1 MFTKLRVIELATVLA
16 GPAVGQFFAELGAH
30 VLKIENHNTG
40 GDVTRSW
47 RLSSESANSEY
58 INAYF
63 STVNWGKQFVG
74 IDISTNEGLAIFY
87 DLIKEADILICNFKP
102 GDDLKLKVDYETLAS
117 INPKLIYG
125 HITGY
130 GSNNNRVGFDAIIQ
144 AEAGFTFLN
153 AEKGGNGHKMPVAL
167 MDVLAA
173 HQLKEGLLV
182 ALLKRVEN
190 SLGTKVEV
198 SLIQSGISALSNQAL
213 NYLHA
218 GVIPKAMGS
227 EHPNIVPYGS
237 SFLTKDNEYLVL
249 AVGTDKQFQ
258 LLCKVLEMS
267 DIAFED
273 RFLSNKNRVEN
284 RKELNEILATNM
296 LNFDIEFILNQCLM
310 HNIPAGR
317 INNMEQVFEQPE
329 ANELIILSDE
339 LNMRGLKQV
348 VASNIE
354 SINLTTPKPIGFDT
368 DKVLSQY
375 LSSEKLIELKN
386 KKVIA

>member
-1 MFTKLRVIELATVLA
+1 MFKNLKVVELATVLA
-16 GPAVGQFFAELGAH
+16 GPAVGQFFAELGAN
-30 VLKIENHNTG
+30 VIKLENHNNG

-47 RLSSESANSEY
+47 RLGSESAQNEEV
-58 INAYF
+58 NAYF

-74 IDISTNEGLAIFY
+74 IDISTKQGLSIFY
-87 DLIKEADILICNFKP
+87 DLIKDADILICNFKP
-102 GDDLKLKVDYETLAS
+102 GDEVKLKVDFDTLAT

-144 AEAGFTFLN
+144 AEAGFTYLN
-153 AEKGGNGHKMPVAL
+153 AEKRANGHKMPVAL

-182 ALLKRVEN
+182 ALLQRFQTN
-190 SLGTKVEV
+190 LGSKVEV

-237 SFLTKDNEYLVL
+237 SFLTKDNEYIVL
-249 AVGTDKQFQ
+249 AVGTDNQFQ
-258 LLCKVLEMS
+258 LLCKVLEIS
-267 DIAFED
+267 DTAFEE
-273 RFLSNKNRVEN
+273 RFLTNKNRVNN
-284 RKELNEILATNM
+284 RVQLNEILVQTFV
-296 LNFDIEFILNQCLM
+296 NFDIEFILNQCLIY
-310 HNIPAGR
+310 NIPAGR
-317 INNMEQVFEQPE
+317 INNMEQVFDQDE
-329 ANELIILSDE
+329 AKDLIILSDE

-354 SINLTTPKPIGFDT
+354 KINLTTPKSIGFDT
-368 DKVLSQY
+368 NNVLSQY